1 MYKFFFQKVY
11 LICILLRLVMIS
23 CNLSLKDKNNEQ
35 KEKLDQVYATMTNDD
50 KQALLEEK
58 FKESPFVNDTL
69 YESGSLTYLP
79 TDTGDK
85 LYCCIKH
92 DRYEFCILQYNR
104 NLGTWNLMIPRE
116 QSEYDDEPVFKYY
129 SLQDFRLIG
138 SHIYCKFFTGQCGLG
153 LQAIAF
159 ECLDLNNEEW
169 HFITYGTEASEF
181 DGDRIK
187 ADIAW
192 IVKEGENAWE
202 TECADSIRWIKME

>member
-1 MYKFFFQKVY
+1 MKMLSLYN
-11 LICILLRLVMIS
+11 LILLGLFLILFNS
-23 CNLSLKDKNNEQ
+23 CKHVNQNATPDNPIKSNE
-35 KEKLDQVYATMTNDD
+35 DI
-50 KQALLEEK
+50 QALLEEK
-58 FKESPFVNDTL
+58 FRESSFVNDTT
-69 YESGSLTYLP
+69 YKGESLTLIP

-85 LYCCIKH
+85 LYCWIEKDLH
-92 DRYEFCILQYNR
+92 DYCILQYNR
-104 NLGTWNLMIPRE
+104 NSEKWNLMIPRE

>member
-1 MYKFFFQKVY
+1 M
-11 LICILLRLVMIS
+11 R
-23 CNLSLKDKNNEQ
+23 NLSLYHVISFGLFFVLVLFNNC
-35 KEKLDQVYATMTNDD
+35 KQVNQNTTTDNPTRYNEGI
-50 KQALLEEK
+50 QALLEEK
-58 FKESPFVNDTL
+58 FKKSPFVNDTL
-69 YESGSLTYLP
+69 YKSESLTYLP